1 MALSQVG
8 MSLVPPSGNQTEV
21 VMRVVFICLLMS
33 MVAPLSLLG
42 QTDSVKVRFPIWT
55 FHEDSVT
62 TYGVSVGLAS
72 VDPKLVTTNG
82 IKVELLGMG
91 CLIPLIPGAPTPVS
105 ESELDSLKRH
115 ADSIVNGLELSLSGT
130 FNQGIVTGIS
140 AGYIGQG
147 HLQVNGL
154 SVALIGNFAQ
164 EHNGLQ
170 LAASNW
176 AGAMNGFQVGLI
188 NQCFGG
194 KGIQIGLWNVNP
206 DRSMPLINF
215 HF

>member
-1 MALSQVG
+1 
-8 MSLVPPSGNQTEV
+8 
-21 VMRVVFICLLMS
+21 MRVVLICLLMY

-42 QTDSVKVRFPIWT
+42 QTDSVKVRFPVWT

-72 VDPKLVTTNG
+72 FIPKKVTTNG
-82 IKVELLGMG
+82 IKIELLGMG
-91 CLIPLIPGAPTPVS
+91 FLVPLAPGAPHPVT
-105 ESELDSLKRH
+105 EHELDSLKKNP
-115 ADSIVNGLELSLSGT
+115 DSIVNGLEISLSGT
-130 FNQGIVTGIS
+130 ATCNQGIVTGIS
-140 AGYIGQG
+140 AGYIGQV

-154 SVALIGNFAQ
+154 SVSMIGNFAG

-176 AGAMNGFQVGLI
+176 AGVMNGFQIGLI
-188 NQCFGG
+188 NRCFNG

-206 DRSMPLINF
+206 ERSMPFINF